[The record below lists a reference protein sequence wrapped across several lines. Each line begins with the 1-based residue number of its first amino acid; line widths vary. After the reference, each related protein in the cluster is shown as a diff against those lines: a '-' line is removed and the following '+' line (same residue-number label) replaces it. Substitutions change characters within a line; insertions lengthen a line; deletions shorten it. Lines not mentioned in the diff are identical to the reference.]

1 MNLLVSIVKEAA
13 ASGSKPKAVH
23 KVAVQLIAT
32 LINPAF
38 GDSYSFPWLRGP
50 HDQMIEYNDHVA
62 TFEQIRVD
70 CFRFMNGFDFCKALI
85 NIYTAQEE
93 VEHMMTK
100 VSVFRV
106 IAQLIRIKDT

>member
-1 MNLLVSIVKEAA
+1 
-13 ASGSKPKAVH
+13 
-23 KVAVQLIAT
+23 VAVQLIAT
-32 LINPAF
+32 LTNPAF
-38 GDSYSFPWLRGP
+38 GDSFSFPWLRGP

-85 NIYTAQEE
+85 NIYAAEEE
-93 VEHMMTK
+93 VEHIMTK